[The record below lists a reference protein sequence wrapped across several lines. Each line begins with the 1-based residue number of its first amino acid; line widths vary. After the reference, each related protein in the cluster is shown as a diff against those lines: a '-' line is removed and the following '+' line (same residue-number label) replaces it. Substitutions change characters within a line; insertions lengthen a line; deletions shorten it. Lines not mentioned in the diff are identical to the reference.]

1 MKFLFFDVSSNG
13 MPKNWKASVEDTFHW
28 PRMVQIAWQ
37 VYEKLE
43 LAEERMAVIKPEG
56 FEISAESS
64 KFHRVTQERAMTEG
78 EPIQEVLKEFAQK
91 IKEAN
96 FIIAHNMAY
105 NEKIVG
111 AEFIRAKIN
120 HLLFNSDCYCLMQ
133 ESTHFCKI
141 PGKYG
146 RLKWPNLN
154 EINTL
159 VFGEKIENIND
170 AVVDVRAVS
179 ANFFMLLKHRKIDI
193 F

>member
-1 MKFLFFDVSSNG
+1 
-13 MPKNWKASVEDTFHW
+13 
-28 PRMVQIAWQ
+28 
-37 VYEKLE
+37 
-43 LAEERMAVIKPEG
+43 MA
-56 FEISAESS
+56 
-64 KFHRVTQERAMTEG
+64 EG
-78 EPIQEVLKEFAQK
+78 ESIKDVLTEFALK

-96 FIIAHNMAY
+96 FIIAHNLAY

-111 AEFIRAKIN
+111 AEFIRAGIN
-120 HLLFNSDCYCLMQ
+120 HLLFHSDSYCLMQ

-141 PGKYG
+141 PGKHG

-170 AVVDVRAVS
+170 ALVDVKAVS